1 MLNLKDMVVKG
12 YFSQPKIFKIIFSFL
27 GQKIYIIPWRIF
39 QNLTGLLKALC
50 NANSQYIHEPD
61 LYRTKQDIGQ
71 QPSHTQLHVT
81 DGLTMQDKLD
91 NHVVGFCKVLVIELL
106 TSQLQEA

>member
-1 MLNLKDMVVKG
+1 M
-12 YFSQPKIFKIIFSFL
+12 Q
-27 GQKIYIIPWRIF
+27 IF
-39 QNLTGLLKALC
+39 QD
-50 NANSQYIHEPD
+50 IHEPD
-61 LYRTKQDIGQ
+61 LYRTKQDTGQ

-106 TSQLQEA
+106 TSQLQEAWKIIKFHHGIKVLF